1 MNPVIPLAGSSPPPH
16 DWEAEYLVV
25 ALTLIAAAI
34 YFGFKGR
41 K

>member
-1 MNPVIPLAGSSPPPH
+1 MIPLAVLHGPTH
-16 DWEAEYLVV
+16 GWEAEYLVV
-25 ALTLIAAAI
+25 ALILIGAAI